1 MLSDVFISRPR
12 LALVISIVITIAGLV
27 ALGRLPIAQFPE
39 IVPPTVKVTAFYP
52 GADAEVVEQTVAQ
65 PIEQQVIG
73 VEDMIYMKS
82 TSGADGSYALTVT
95 FAVGT
100 DPDIATVNV
109 QNRVTAATAALP
121 AEVTA
126 TGVTVRKA
134 SNATLQMIAIYDAE
148 DQLDALTLSNYAT
161 INLVDPLKRIEGIGD
176 VGVIG
181 GRDYAMR
188 VTLEVDRLTALGLT
202 PGDVATALREQN
214 VQAALGRV
222 GAQPLDADP
231 TFQLNIVTQ
240 GRLSDPEAF
249 GNVVLRAEPDGSLL
263 RVRDVAEIALGARN
277 ADTQAK
283 FNNRETVLVT
293 ISQSPGGNALAIA
306 EGVRETLDRLTAN
319 APGGITYDVTYDL
332 TQFVDAS
339 IEELQTTL
347 WQAFVLVIAVVFV
360 FLGSVRAT
368 IVPAVAVPVALIGT
382 FAAMAAMG
390 FTLNTISLLALVLA
404 IGTVVDDAIVVVENC
419 DRVLAENPGMSPP
432 DAARQAM
439 REITGPVIATTLVL
453 LSVFVPVAFIPGIS
467 GQLFQQFAVAVSV
480 SVVIS
485 TVNALTLSPAL
496 CGLLLKARTGP
507 PTGVLGRIS
516 TGIDWTRDR
525 YTTIAAAIARRSVIG
540 VGMLG
545 LALIGAGGLFTAV
558 PTGFLPSEDQGVFLV
573 EIRLPEGASVNR
585 SDQVRAAFTD
595 EIRQIDGVAAVI
607 GASGYSIMD
616 GIVVPNAAF
625 LAVVLEP
632 FGERGPG
639 ESAFDV
645 IRAVQARGAALREAS
660 VFAFNVPPII
670 GLGTGSGFEYQL
682 TDLEGRPPADL
693 AAVATGLVVA
703 ANGDPRLG
711 GVFSTYSASTPQLY
725 LEVDRERLQSL
736 GVRVSD
742 LFATLQG
749 TFGSLYVNDFN
760 LFGRS
765 WQVNMQAAQGDRDEV
780 PDLSRLHV
788 RNRAGEMVP
797 LDAVVRVDYRLGPQ
811 SIIRYNNYRSVT
823 ISGGPAPGV
832 ASGTALAAME
842 EVSEGTLPPGYSYE
856 WTATALQE
864 KEAAGQTVAILA
876 FSLLFA
882 YLFLVG
888 LYESWT
894 IPLPVMLSVAFGVA
908 GALAALLVAGL
919 SFDLYGQIGLVILI
933 ALVAKNAILIVEFA
947 KQRREEGR
955 DITEAAIEA
964 ARTRFRAVMMT
975 GLSFVAGII
984 PLVFAAGAAE
994 ITRRTVGT
1002 SVAGGMILS
1011 VMVGVFA
1018 VPALY
1023 VAFQSSRERLKA
1035 MIAGD
1040 RNRDAQTPSNGVEPG
1055 E

>member
-27 ALGRLPIAQFPE
+27 ALGRLPVAQFPE

-52 GADAEVVEQTVAQ
+52 GADAEVVEQTVAT

-73 VEDMIYMKS
+73 VEDMLYMKS
-82 TSGADGSYALTVT
+82 TSGADGSYTLTVT

-121 AEVTA
+121 SEVKA

-148 DQLDALTLSNYAT
+148 NKLDALTLSNFAT

-188 VTLEVDRLTALGLT
+188 VTLDVDRLTALGLT
-202 PGDVATALREQN
+202 PGDVAQALREQN

-240 GRLSDPEAF
+240 GRLTDPEAF
-249 GNVVLRAEPDGSLL
+249 GDVVLRAEPDGSLL
-263 RVRDVAEIALGARN
+263 RVRDVAEVALGARN
-277 ADTQAK
+277 ADVQAY
-283 FNNRETVLVT
+283 FNNQETVLLT

-306 EGVRETLDRLTAN
+306 EGVRETLDRLTAG

-332 TQFVDAS
+332 TQFVEAS

-347 WQAFVLVIAVVFV
+347 WQAFVLVIAVVFL

-382 FAAMAAMG
+382 FAAMAALG

-419 DRVLAENPGMSPP
+419 DRVLAENPGLSPP

-496 CGLLLKARTGP
+496 CGLLLRARTGP

-516 TGIDWTRDR
+516 WAIDATRDR
-525 YTTIAAAIARRSVIG
+525 YTTVAAAIARRAVIG
-540 VGMLG
+540 VAMLG
-545 LALIGAGGLFTAV
+545 VALLGSGALFGAT
-558 PTGFLPSEDQGVFLV
+558 PTGFLPSEDQGVFLA

-585 SDQVRAAFTD
+585 SEAVRSAFA
-595 EIRQIDGVAAVI
+595 EEVRQIDGVASVI
-607 GASGYSIMD
+607 GSSGYSIMD
-616 GIVVPNAAF
+616 GLVVPNAAF

-632 FGERGPG
+632 FEERGPE
-639 ESAFDV
+639 ESAFAV
-645 IRAVQARGAALREAS
+645 IRAVQERGAALREAAA
-660 VFAFNVPPII
+660 FAFNVPPII

-682 TDLEGRPPADL
+682 LDLQGRPPADL
-693 AAVATGLVVA
+693 AAVARGLVVA

-711 GVFSTYSASTPQLY
+711 AVYSTFSASTPQLY
-725 LEVDRERLQSL
+725 LEIDRERLQSL

-760 LFGRS
+760 MFGRS
-765 WQVNMQAAQGDRDEV
+765 WQVNIQAAEGDRDEV

-797 LDAVVRVDYRLGPQ
+797 LDAVVRVDYRFGPQ
-811 SIIRYNNYRSVT
+811 AIIRYNNYRSVT

-832 ASGTALAAME
+832 ASGTALTAME
-842 EVSEGTLPPGYSYE
+842 EASDATLPAGYSYE

-908 GALAALLVAGL
+908 GALGALLVAGL

-955 DITEAAIEA
+955 EITEAAIEA

-984 PLVFAAGAAE
+984 PLVFAAGASE

-1002 SVAGGMILS
+1002 SVAGGMILAT
-1011 VMVGVFA
+1011 VVGIFA

-1023 VAFQSSRERLKA
+1023 VAFQWARERLKA
-1035 MIAGD
+1035 MIAGGGQG
-1040 RNRDAQTPSNGVEPG
+1040 NAPSSSGPDAE